1 MIRYRTTWVVL
12 CQFVMCF
19 SLFFFSCSDKGLEES
34 GLSGYYLPFQSFPPE
49 GMTYVYR
56 SKLDTG
62 NVELWKHIP
71 TSTTTVTS
79 INYDNNQT
87 VVQKQYEKIT
97 GQGVFVDSLRLFF
110 PEIGRVVDIPVKV
123 ISPNKLPFDLA
134 DSTKTWVTHLD
145 WHQPGDSLHVVLERG
160 RRFAG
165 DTTWTFDGKK
175 LPAIIFKLTDKFET
189 EQVGWTSSEWE
200 GKEIYAKGIGLVYYL
215 RQISPRMRLE
225 FELVRRE

>member
-19 SLFFFSCSDKGLEES
+19 CLFFSSCSEKGIEES
-34 GLSGYYLPFQSFPPE
+34 GFSSYYLPYQSFPSA
-49 GMTYVYR
+49 GMTYIYR
-56 SKLDTG
+56 SRLDDT

-71 TSTTTVTS
+71 TSDHTVTS
-79 INYDNNQT
+79 INYDNNQQ

-97 GQGVFVDSLRLFF
+97 DKGVLIDSLTLFF
-110 PEIGRVVDIPVKV
+110 PEIGRVVEIPVQV
-123 ISPNKLPFDLA
+123 VSPNKLPFDMA
-134 DSTKTWVTHLD
+134 DSSRAWVTHLD
-145 WHQPGDSLHVVLERG
+145 WRQPGDSLHVVLER
-160 RRFAG
+160 RRQFAG

-225 FELVRRE
+225 FELERRE